1 MTQGPEAPL
10 PGLFFPAHLPQ
21 TGLNAK
27 GPQMEPTRKPLP
39 PKAQPDRP
47 AMRPAT
53 VALDGGLEPNPIT
66 GAIQPDISMSVNNLF
81 TPGSAGFS
89 AEGADLADLPFLYA
103 RWTNPTTRALEA
115 RLAALEGAEDALT
128 TATGVA
134 AIAATFLGLLKS
146 GDHLV
151 ISEVCY
157 AGAFELATRILPD
170 LGIEVTPVNLSD
182 LAATRAALRPNT
194 RLIHAESPCNPILRL
209 TDLAAL
215 SALAHEA
222 GALLS
227 VDSTL
232 ATPVITRPLNHGVD
246 LVIHSLTKFM
256 NGHGDAL
263 GGAVIGRKD
272 LIAHL
277 RARSGV
283 YLGATLSAQNAWL
296 ILRGLDTLYPRIRT
310 ASANAARLADWL
322 EAHPKVTRVIY
333 PGLES
338 HPQHALAA
346 QQMALPGGMI
356 AFQTAD
362 TEAMSRQLADRLHII
377 HYAFSLGHQRS
388 ICVLIPT
395 AEIQASTFRME
406 GEALARYR
414 NWAGD
419 GLFRLSVGLEDPD
432 DLIEDLGRA
441 LG

>member
-1 MTQGPEAPL
+1 ME
-10 PGLFFPAHLPQ
+10 LFQKPNPA
-21 TGLNAK
+21 
-27 GPQMEPTRKPLP
+27 
-39 PKAQPDRP
+39 RP
-47 AMRPAT
+47 RDAMSDLRPAT
-53 VALDGGLEPNPIT
+53 TALNGGLVPNPIT

-81 TPGSAGFS
+81 TPGTAGFS

-134 AIAATFLGLLKS
+134 AIAATFLGLLKA
-146 GDHLV
+146 GDHLIV
-151 ISEVCY
+151 SEVCY

-182 LAATRAALRPNT
+182 LDATRAALRPNT

-232 ATPVITRPLNHGVD
+232 ATPVITRPLDLGVD

-263 GGAVIGRKD
+263 GGAVIGRKE
-272 LIAHL
+272 LISAL

-310 ASANAARLADWL
+310 ASANAARLAGWL
-322 EAHPKVTRVIY
+322 EAHPAITRVIY
-333 PGLES
+333 PGLPS
-338 HPQHALAA
+338 HPQHALAQA
-346 QQMALPGGMI
+346 QMALPGGMI
-356 AFQTAD
+356 VFQTAD
-362 TEAMSRQLADRLHII
+362 PQAMSHQLADRLQII

-395 AEIQASTFRME
+395 EEIQTSTFRMQ
-406 GEALARYR
+406 GPALARYR
-414 NWAGD
+414 DWAGD
-419 GLFRLSVGLEDPD
+419 GLFRLSVGLEDPE
-432 DLIEDLGRA
+432 DLIEDLARA

>member
-1 MTQGPEAPL
+1 MLTRG
-10 PGLFFPAHLPQ
+10 H
-21 TGLNAK
+21 K
-27 GPQMEPTRKPLP
+27 GPLMELFQKPNP
-39 PKAQPDRP
+39 ARP
-47 AMRPAT
+47 RDAMSDLRPAT
-53 VALDGGLEPNPIT
+53 TALNGGLVPNPIT

-81 TPGSAGFS
+81 TPGTAGFS

-134 AIAATFLGLLKS
+134 AIAATFLGLLKA
-146 GDHLV
+146 GDHLIV
-151 ISEVCY
+151 SEVCY

-170 LGIEVTPVNLSD
+170 LGIEVSPVNLSD
-182 LAATRAALRPNT
+182 LDATRAALRPNT

-232 ATPVITRPLNHGVD
+232 ATPVITRPLDLGVD

-263 GGAVIGRKD
+263 GGAVIGRKE
-272 LIAHL
+272 LISAL

-310 ASANAARLADWL
+310 ASANAARLAGWL
-322 EAHPKVTRVIY
+322 EAHPAVTRVIY
-333 PGLES
+333 PGLPS
-338 HPQHALAA
+338 HPQHALAQA
-346 QQMALPGGMI
+346 QMALPGGMI
-356 AFQTAD
+356 VFQTAD
-362 TEAMSRQLADRLHII
+362 PQAMSHQLADRLQII

-395 AEIQASTFRME
+395 EEIQTSTFRMQ
-406 GEALARYR
+406 GPALARYR
-414 NWAGD
+414 DWAGD
-419 GLFRLSVGLEDPD
+419 GLFRLSVGLEDPE
-432 DLIEDLGRA
+432 DLIEDLARA

>member
-1 MTQGPEAPL
+1 MLTRG
-10 PGLFFPAHLPQ
+10 H
-21 TGLNAK
+21 K
-27 GPQMEPTRKPLP
+27 GPLMELFQKPNP
-39 PKAQPDRP
+39 ARP
-47 AMRPAT
+47 RDAMSDLRPAT
-53 VALDGGLEPNPIT
+53 TALNGGLVPNPVT

-81 TPGSAGFS
+81 TPGTAGFS

-146 GDHLV
+146 GDHLIV
-151 ISEVCY
+151 SEVCY

-182 LAATRAALRPNT
+182 LDATRAALRPNT

-232 ATPVITRPLNHGVD
+232 ATPVITRPLHLGVD

-263 GGAVIGRKD
+263 GGAVIGRKE
-272 LIAHL
+272 LISAL

-310 ASANAARLADWL
+310 ASANAARLAGWL
-322 EAHPKVTRVIY
+322 EAHPAVTRVIY
-333 PGLES
+333 PGLPS
-338 HPQHALAA
+338 HPQHALAQA
-346 QQMALPGGMI
+346 QMALPGGMI
-356 AFQTAD
+356 VFQTAD
-362 TEAMSRQLADRLHII
+362 PQAMSHQLADRLQII

-395 AEIQASTFRME
+395 EEIQTSTFRMQ
-406 GEALARYR
+406 GAALQRYR
-414 NWAGD
+414 AWAGD
-419 GLFRLSVGLEDPD
+419 GLFRLSVGLEDPE
-432 DLIEDLGRA
+432 DLIEDLARA

>member
-1 MTQGPEAPL
+1 MLTRG
-10 PGLFFPAHLPQ
+10 H
-21 TGLNAK
+21 K
-27 GPQMEPTRKPLP
+27 GPLMELFQKPNP
-39 PKAQPDRP
+39 ARP
-47 AMRPAT
+47 RDAMSDLRPAT
-53 VALDGGLEPNPIT
+53 TALNGGLVPNPVT

-81 TPGSAGFS
+81 TPGTAGFS

-134 AIAATFLGLLKS
+134 AIAATFLGLLKA
-146 GDHLV
+146 GDHLIV
-151 ISEVCY
+151 SEVCY

-170 LGIEVTPVNLSD
+170 LGIEVTPVDLSD
-182 LAATRAALRPNT
+182 LDATRAALRPNT

-232 ATPVITRPLNHGVD
+232 ATPVITRPLDLGVD

-263 GGAVIGRKD
+263 GGAVIGRKE
-272 LIAHL
+272 LISAL

-310 ASANAARLADWL
+310 ASANAARLAGWL
-322 EAHPKVTRVIY
+322 EAHPAVTRVIY
-333 PGLES
+333 PGLPS
-338 HPQHALAA
+338 HPQHALAQA
-346 QQMALPGGMI
+346 QMALPGGMI
-356 AFQTAD
+356 VFQTAD
-362 TEAMSRQLADRLHII
+362 PQAMSHQLADRLQII

-395 AEIQASTFRME
+395 EEIQTSTFRMQ
-406 GEALARYR
+406 GPALARYR
-414 NWAGD
+414 DWAGD
-419 GLFRLSVGLEDPD
+419 GLFRLSVGLEDPE
-432 DLIEDLGRA
+432 DLIEDLARA

>member
-1 MTQGPEAPL
+1 MELFQKPEPAKPRKTAPAL
-10 PGLFFPAHLPQ
+10 
-21 TGLNAK
+21 
-27 GPQMEPTRKPLP
+27 
-39 PKAQPDRP
+39 
-47 AMRPAT
+47 RPAT
-53 VALDGGLEPNPIT
+53 AALNGGLMPNPVT
-66 GAIQPDISMSVNNLF
+66 GAIQPDISMSVNNVF
-81 TPGSAGFS
+81 APGSAGFS
-89 AEGADLADLPFLYA
+89 AEGADLGELPFLYA

-146 GDHLV
+146 GDHLIV
-151 ISEVCY
+151 SEVCY

-182 LAATRAALRPNT
+182 LEATRAALRPNT

-215 SALAHEA
+215 ASLAHEA

-232 ATPVITRPLNHGVD
+232 ATPVITRPLDLGVD

-263 GGAVIGRKD
+263 GGAVIGRAA
-272 LIAHL
+272 LISAL

-296 ILRGLDTLYPRIRT
+296 ILRGLDALYPRIRT
-310 ASANAARLADWL
+310 ASANAQRLAGWL
-322 EAHPKVTRVIY
+322 EAHPKITRVIY
-333 PGLES
+333 PGLPS
-338 HPQHALAA
+338 HPQYTLAQA
-346 QQMALPGGMI
+346 QMALPGGMI
-356 AFQTAD
+356 AFQASD
-362 TEAMSRQLADRLHII
+362 PQAMSHQLADRLQII

-395 AEIQASTFRME
+395 EDIQTSTFRMQ
-406 GEALARYR
+406 GPALARYR
-414 NWAGD
+414 DWAGD
-419 GLFRLSVGLEDPD
+419 GLFRLSVGLEDAE
-432 DLIEDLGRA
+432 DLIEDLARA

>member
-1 MTQGPEAPL
+1 
-10 PGLFFPAHLPQ
+10 
-21 TGLNAK
+21 
-27 GPQMEPTRKPLP
+27 MELTREPLP
-39 PKAQPDRP
+39 PAPHSGRP
-47 AMRPAT
+47 ALRPAT
-53 VALDGGLEPNPIT
+53 AALDGGLVPDPVT
-66 GAIQPDISMSVNNLF
+66 GAIQPGISMSVNNVF
-81 TPGSAGFS
+81 VPGSAGFS

-103 RWTNPTTRALEA
+103 RWTNPTTRALEV
-115 RLAALEGAEDALT
+115 RLAALEGAEDALA

-134 AIAATFLGLLKS
+134 AVAATFLGLLKA
-146 GDHLV
+146 GDHLIV
-151 ISEVCY
+151 SEVCY
-157 AGAFELATRILPD
+157 AGAYELATRILPD
-170 LGIEVTPVNLSD
+170 LGIEVTAVNLSD

-222 GALLS
+222 GVLVS

-232 ATPVITRPLNHGVD
+232 ATPVLTRPLALGVD

-263 GGAVIGRKD
+263 GGAVIGRKE
-272 LIAHL
+272 LISRL

-296 ILRGLDTLYPRIRT
+296 ILRGLDTLFPRLRT
-310 ASANAARLADWL
+310 ASSNAARLAAWL
-322 EAHPKVTRVIY
+322 EAHPAVTRVIY

-338 HPQHALAA
+338 HPQHDLARR
-346 QQMALPGGMI
+346 QMDLPGGMI
-356 AFQTAD
+356 AFQVAD
-362 TEAMSRQLADRLHII
+362 PEAMAQQMAKRLRVI

-395 AEIQASTFRME
+395 AEIQASTFRMQ
-406 GEALARYR
+406 GAALARYR
-414 NWAGD
+414 DWAGD
-419 GLFRLSVGLEDPD
+419 GLFRLSVGLEDAD
-432 DLIEDLGRA
+432 DLIEDLARA

>member
-1 MTQGPEAPL
+1 MELFQKPEPAKPRKTAPAL
-10 PGLFFPAHLPQ
+10 
-21 TGLNAK
+21 
-27 GPQMEPTRKPLP
+27 
-39 PKAQPDRP
+39 
-47 AMRPAT
+47 RPAT
-53 VALDGGLEPNPIT
+53 AALNGGLMPNPVT
-66 GAIQPDISMSVNNLF
+66 GAIQPDISMSVNNVF
-81 TPGSAGFS
+81 APGSAGFS
-89 AEGADLADLPFLYA
+89 AEGADLGELPFLYA

-146 GDHLV
+146 GDHLIV
-151 ISEVCY
+151 SEVCY

-170 LGIEVTPVNLSD
+170 LGIQVTPVNLSD
-182 LAATRAALRPNT
+182 LDATRAALKPNT

-215 SALAHEA
+215 ASLAHEA

-232 ATPVITRPLNHGVD
+232 ATPVSTRPLDLGVD

-263 GGAVIGRKD
+263 GGAVIGRKA
-272 LIAHL
+272 LISAL

-310 ASANAARLADWL
+310 ASANAQRLAGWL
-322 EAHPKVTRVIY
+322 EAHPKITRVIY
-333 PGLES
+333 PGLPS
-338 HPQHALAA
+338 HPQYTLAQA
-346 QQMALPGGMI
+346 QMALPGGMI
-356 AFQTAD
+356 AFQASD
-362 TEAMSRQLADRLHII
+362 PQAMSHQLADRLQII

-395 AEIQASTFRME
+395 EDIQTSTFRMQ
-406 GEALARYR
+406 GPALARYR
-414 NWAGD
+414 DWAGD
-419 GLFRLSVGLEDPD
+419 GLFRLSVGLEDAE
-432 DLIEDLGRA
+432 DLIEDLAHA

>member
-1 MTQGPEAPL
+1 
-10 PGLFFPAHLPQ
+10 
-21 TGLNAK
+21 
-27 GPQMEPTRKPLP
+27 MELTRKPLP
-39 PKAQPDRP
+39 PKVAAERP

-53 VALDGGLEPNPIT
+53 VALDGGLVPNPVT
-66 GAIQPDISMSVNNLF
+66 GAIQPDISMSVNNIF

-103 RWTNPTTRALEA
+103 RWTNPTTRALET
-115 RLAALEGAEDALT
+115 RLAALEGAEDALA

-134 AIAATFLGLLKS
+134 AIAATFLGLLKA
-146 GDHLV
+146 GDHLIV
-151 ISEVCY
+151 SEVCY

-170 LGIEVTPVNLSD
+170 LGIQVTPVDLSD
-182 LAATRAALRPNT
+182 LDAVRAALRPNT

-215 SALAHEA
+215 SALAHQA

-232 ATPVITRPLNHGVD
+232 ATPVITRPLEHGVD
-246 LVIHSLTKFM
+246 LVIHSLTKFI

-263 GGAVIGRKD
+263 GGAVIGRKE
-272 LIAHL
+272 LIARL

-283 YLGATLSAQNAWL
+283 YLGATLGAQNAWL
-296 ILRGLDTLYPRIRT
+296 ILRGIDTLYPRLRT
-310 ASANAARLADWL
+310 SCSNAQRLAEWL
-322 EAHPKVTRVIY
+322 ETHPAVTRVIY
-333 PGLES
+333 PGLAS
-338 HPQHALAA
+338 HPQHGLA
-346 QQMALPGGMI
+346 QRQMDLPGGMI
-356 AFQTAD
+356 AFQVAD
-362 TEAMSRQLADRLHII
+362 PEAMARQMADRLQII

-395 AEIQASTFRME
+395 DDIQASTFRME
-406 GEALARYR
+406 GAALTRYR
-414 NWAGD
+414 DWAGE

-432 DLIEDLGRA
+432 DLIEDLARA